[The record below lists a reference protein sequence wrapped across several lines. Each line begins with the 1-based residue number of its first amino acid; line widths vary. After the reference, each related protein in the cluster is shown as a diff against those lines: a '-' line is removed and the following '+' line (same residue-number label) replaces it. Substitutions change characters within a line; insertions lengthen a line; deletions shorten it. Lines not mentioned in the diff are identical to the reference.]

1 MDSLPPGLG
10 KVFSAFAKDLYID
23 YREKQKGN
31 WEEEE
36 FGIAVNGHILS
47 EIQNT
52 LNSGLAPC
60 SLKAVSSD

>member
-10 KVFSAFAKDLYID
+10 KVFSDFAKDLYID

-36 FGIAVNGHILS
+36 FGIAVNGDVLLR
-47 EIQNT
+47 QRRPPQCGN
-52 LNSGLAPC
+52 
-60 SLKAVSSD
+60 